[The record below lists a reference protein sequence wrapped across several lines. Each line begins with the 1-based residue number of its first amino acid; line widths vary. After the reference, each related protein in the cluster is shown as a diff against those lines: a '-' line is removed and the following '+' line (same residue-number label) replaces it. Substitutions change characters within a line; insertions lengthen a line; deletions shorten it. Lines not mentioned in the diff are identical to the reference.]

1 MVGIV
6 VVSHSKNLAEEI
18 INFSMQMA
26 KSEIKVINAGGTS
39 DGRFGTDASKIVEA
53 IQNVDDGSGVLIL
66 VDLGSAIM
74 SAEMAVE
81 FLDEELQKR
90 VFIADAPI
98 VEGSIAAISQASIG
112 ASLEEVKNA
121 AEGAKAYSKK

>member
-6 VVSHSKNLAEEI
+6 VVSHSKNLAQEI
-18 INFSMQMA
+18 ICLAMEMA
-26 KSEIKVINAGGTS
+26 QADIKVMNAGGTA
-39 DGRFGTDASKIVEA
+39 DGEIGTDSIKIMQA
-53 IQNVDDGSGVLIL
+53 IQTVDDGSGVLVL

-74 SAEMAVE
+74 STDMAIE
-81 FLDEELQKR
+81 FLEEELQKR

-98 VEGSIAAISQASIG
+98 VEGSIAAITQASIG

-121 AEGAKAYSKK
+121 AEEAKLYPKK

>member
-6 VVSHSKNLAEEI
+6 VVSHSKNLAQEI

-26 KSEIKVINAGGTS
+26 QADIKVINAGGTS
-39 DGRFGTDASKIVEA
+39 DGRFGTDATKIMDA
-53 IQNVDDGSGVLIL
+53 IQQSDDKDGVLIL

-74 SAEMAVE
+74 SAEMAMD
-81 FLDEELQKR
+81 FLDEDLKER
-90 VFIADAPI
+90 VLIADAPI
-98 VEGSIAAISQASIG
+98 VEGCIAAVSQVSIG

-121 AEGAKAYSKK
+121 AEQARNYSKR

>member
-6 VVSHSKNLAEEI
+6 VVSHSKNLAQEI

-26 KSEIKVINAGGTS
+26 QSDIKVINAGGTD
-39 DGRFGTDASKIVEA
+39 DGRFGTDATKIIDS
-53 IQNVDDGSGVLIL
+53 IQQADDKEGVLIL

-74 SAEMAVE
+74 SAEMAID
-81 FLDEELQKR
+81 FLDEDLRER
-90 VFIADAPI
+90 VLIADAPI
-98 VEGSIAAISQASIG
+98 VEGCISAVSQASIG

-121 AEGAKAYSKK
+121 AEQARNYSKK

>member
-6 VVSHSKNLAEEI
+6 VVSHSKNLAQEI

-26 KSEIKVINAGGTS
+26 QADIKVINAGGTS
-39 DGRFGTDASKIVEA
+39 DGRFGTDATKIMDA
-53 IQNVDDGSGVLIL
+53 IQQSDDKDGVLIL

-74 SAEMAVE
+74 SAEMAMD
-81 FLDEELQKR
+81 FLDEDLKQR
-90 VFIADAPI
+90 VLIADAPI
-98 VEGSIAAISQASIG
+98 VEGCIAAVSQASIG

-121 AEGAKAYSKK
+121 AEQARNYSKR